1 MPKRQQD
8 KKKTTFTNGLDKSF
22 NEKSIFK
29 FSANIDGNYEK
40 KNSLSSRYAHLVRK
54 RRRGNENEVIP
65 VETNRPNFNFSS
77 NYENV
82 KFEKKEKEKWWV
94 NPDLPQTIHGYVLL
108 FFNTLIFGIIG
119 TVVLQLFLTI
129 RKDLKNKAARHSSEI
144 LQQILECSNQYHIN
158 HCNPKERVPAMQKK
172 CNEWELC
179 MNRNPDDVIMSEVGA
194 ETIAE
199 TLNQFVKPLEV
210 KTVVIIVV
218 LIVGAIVISNICF
231 IVFKRLNY
239 TKSKYSNNQK
249 QQFIPSI
256 QMTSD
261 EYIKYK
267 YLSNS

>member
-1 MPKRQQD
+1 MPKRQHQN
-8 KKKTTFTNGLDKSF
+8 KKETTFTNGLDKNF
-22 NEKSIFK
+22 NEKTIFN
-29 FSANIDGNYEK
+29 FSANTDGNYDK
-40 KNSLSSRYAHLVRK
+40 KNSLSSRYTHLLRK
-54 RRRGNENEVIP
+54 RRRGNDNEIIP
-65 VETNRPNFNFSS
+65 VETTRPNFNFSYD
-77 NYENV
+77 YENV
-82 KFEKKEKEKWWV
+82 VFEKKQKWWA
-94 NPDLPQTIHGYVLL
+94 NPDLPQAIHGYVLL

-129 RKDLKNKAARHSSEI
+129 RRDLKNKAARHSSEI

-158 HCNPKERVPAMQKK
+158 HCNPKERVPAMQKI

-179 MNRNPDDVIMSEVGA
+179 MNRSPDDVIMSEVGA

-218 LIVGAIVISNICF
+218 FIIGTIIISNICF
-231 IVFKRLNY
+231 IVLKRFNH
-239 TKSKYSNNQK
+239 TKSKYSNKQK

-267 YLSNS
+267 FLTNS